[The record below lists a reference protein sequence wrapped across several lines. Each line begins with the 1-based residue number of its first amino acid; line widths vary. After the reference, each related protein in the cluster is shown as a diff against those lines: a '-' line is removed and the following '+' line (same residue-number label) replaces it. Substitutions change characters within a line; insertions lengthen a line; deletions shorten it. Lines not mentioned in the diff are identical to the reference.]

1 MNFKNNADSKSKLV
15 IAVRHNA
22 ACQYVQQ
29 AGDINARR
37 RAARGAVTPELT
49 EKQLCHPELDQHRP
63 AHSIFLRSS
72 RKALWSHPYGFA
84 EEE

>member
-1 MNFKNNADSKSKLV
+1 MPTAKSKLV

-22 ACQYVQQ
+22 ACCNIYSRL
-29 AGDINARR
+29 GDINARR
-37 RAARGAVTPELT
+37 RAARGAWVIPELT
-49 EKQLCHPELDQHRP
+49 ESLQLCHPELISVTDLP
-63 AHSIFLRSS
+63 DSIFLRSS